1 MQVEPISYRVEA
13 GVAVARIDN
22 PPVNALGP
30 GVRHGLMKAIQAA
43 SADPQVAALIL
54 TGTGNAFVGGAD
66 IREFGKPYADPNLW
80 DINNALLTMRKP
92 VVAAINGFA
101 FGGGFELALH
111 CHWRVASPN
120 ASIGLPEVRLGLM
133 PGAGGT
139 QYWTR
144 LAGPESALKSLTS
157 GAPVSARD
165 ASALG
170 LIDAVVDGDILA
182 GAIDFVRHRLGSAL
196 PDMAARTQ
204 RINDVDPELFDRFRA
219 ENAARWKG
227 PFAQNRIVDCIEA
240 ACFHPLPEGLAL
252 EKAAFAECEASPQA
266 KALMHL
272 FFAERK
278 AGKISDTNQGGEAER
293 VEIRSAGVIG
303 AGTMGGGI
311 AMALANAGIAVTL
324 VDVSDAA
331 LDRGLDIVAGNY
343 ATSVKRGSMRQATAD
358 AALAR
363 IGRTTALEDL
373 NGCDLIIEA
382 VFEDMDVKRDLIAR
396 LDSVSRPDAILASNT
411 STLDIDALAAAST
424 RPDRFVGMHFFS
436 PANVMKLLE
445 VVRGGQTRADVL
457 ASVLALG
464 KRMGKIPVL
473 AGNGEGF
480 IGNYILD
487 AYGREA
493 DFLIED
499 GATPWQ
505 VDAVMREFG
514 FAMGLF
520 AMRDMAGLDVIQ
532 RVRQQR
538 REWARPGRYP
548 LVADRICALGRFGQK
563 SGKGYYVYDG
573 RKGSPDPEIDVLIET
588 VSGARGIA
596 RRPVKD
602 TEISQRILCA
612 MVNAGV
618 RLLEQ
623 GIAQRAS
630 DIDLVMVHG
639 YGFPAYRGGPM
650 HWAEQQGLAVIVE
663 SIREFQAADGDRWTP
678 APLLERLAQQG
689 LSWPD

>member
-1 MQVEPISYRVEA
+1 MRFEEISYRVEA
-13 GVAVARIDN
+13 GVAIARIEN
-22 PPVNALGP
+22 PPVNALGT
-30 GVRHGLMKAIQAA
+30 GVRRGLMQAIAAA
-43 SADPQVAALIL
+43 SADPRVGALIL
-54 TGTGNAFVGGAD
+54 TGGGNAFVGGAD
-66 IREFGKPYADPNLW
+66 IREFGRPYADPTLW
-80 DINNALLTMRKP
+80 DINDALQAMNKP
-92 VVAAINGFA
+92 AVAAINGFA
-101 FGGGFELALH
+101 FGGGLELALH

-120 ASIGLPEVRLGLM
+120 ARIGLPEVRLGLM

-144 LAGPESALKSLTS
+144 LAGPESALNSLTS
-157 GAPVSARD
+157 GAPVGARD
-165 ASALG
+165 ASALR
-170 LIDAVVDGDILA
+170 LIDAVIDGDIVA
-182 GAIDFVRHRLGSAL
+182 GAVDFVRQRLGSDL
-196 PDMAARTQ
+196 PVMTTRTQ
-204 RINDVDPELFDRFRA
+204 HITDVDPGIFERFRA

-227 PFAQNRIVDCIEA
+227 QFAQNKIVDCIEA
-240 ACFHPLPEGLAL
+240 ACFHPLPEGLAM
-252 EKAAFAECEASPQA
+252 EKVAFAECESSPQA

-272 FFAERK
+272 FFAERQ
-278 AGKISDTNQGGEAER
+278 AGKISGASEGTEAEQ
-293 VEIRSAGVIG
+293 VKIRSAGVIG

-311 AMALANAGIAVTL
+311 AMAFANAGIAVTL
-324 VDVSDAA
+324 VDVTDAS
-331 LDRGLDIVAGNY
+331 LDRGMDIVANNF
-343 ATSVKRGSMRQATAD
+343 ATSVKRGSMKQATAD

-363 IGRTTALEDL
+363 IGRTTILEDL
-373 NGCDLIIEA
+373 AGCDLIIEA
-382 VFEDMDVKRDLIAR
+382 VFEDMEVKRELIAR
-396 LDSVSRPDAILASNT
+396 LDGIARPDAILASNT
-411 STLDIDALAAAST
+411 STLDIDALAAATT
-424 RPDRFVGMHFFS
+424 RPERFVGMHFFS

-445 VVRGGQTRADVL
+445 VVRGGQTRASVL

-464 KRMGKIPVL
+464 KRLNKIPVL

-480 IGNYILD
+480 IGNSILD

-538 REWARPGRYP
+538 REWERPGRYP
-548 LVADRICALGRFGQK
+548 LVADRICDLGRFGQK

-573 RKGSPDPEIDVLIET
+573 RKGSPDPEIDALIDA
-588 VSGARGIA
+588 VSGERGIA
-596 RRPVKD
+596 RRSIGD
-602 TEISQRILCA
+602 AEILQRILRA
-612 MVNAGV
+612 MVNAGA

-623 GIAQRAS
+623 GIAERAG

-650 HWAEQQGLAVIVE
+650 HWAQQQGLV
-663 SIREFQAADGDRWTP
+663 R
-678 APLLERLAQQG
+678 
-689 LSWPD
+689 PD